1 MAFGWFLRRFCRW
14 GDRASQWKEGLRKGW
29 VHSGNCTTCFGSA
42 VRGMKVGD
50 RLTPGGLG
58 LQVDE
63 SVLIPVASGKPQNVS
78 GEGSGLIKL
87 ERIYQST
94 GRG

>member
-1 MAFGWFLRRFCRW
+1 MIFSWGVLKEVFRKVMAFGWFLRRFCRS

-58 LQVDE
+58 LQVDTWE
-63 SVLIPVASGKPQNVS
+63 N
-78 GEGSGLIKL
+78 
-87 ERIYQST
+87 ST
-94 GRG
+94 KWMLA

>member
-1 MAFGWFLRRFCRW
+1 M
-14 GDRASQWKEGLRKGW
+14 
-29 VHSGNCTTCFGSA
+29 HSGNCTTCFGSA
-42 VRGMKVGD
+42 VGGMKVGD
-50 RLTPGGLG
+50 RLIPGGLG

-63 SVLIPVASGKPQNVS
+63 SVLIPIASGKPQNVS

-87 ERIYQST
+87 EKIYQSM